1 MNIGRLRRV
10 AADSTRVAC
19 STRKLP
25 LTAVAILMREHW
37 VQGSPGFAADHGH
50 AKMPRFHHALGNPPC
65 PVRIAPSTATSPY
78 SARPH
83 FLIHNALGDKANHTR
98 SGGSAQC
105 PVLNAQCPVLS
116 SQFSV
121 LSARWSHVS
130 SLSTDNWALSTSF
143 PSLPRSRSITV
154 WMRAR
159 FSAIRPR

>member
-1 MNIGRLRRV
+1 
-10 AADSTRVAC
+10 
-19 STRKLP
+19 
-25 LTAVAILMREHW
+25 LMREHW

-105 PVLNAQCPVLS
+105 PVPSAQCSVPSSQFSVPSSQFSVLS
-116 SQFSV
+116 SQFSVLSSQFSVLSSQCSV

>member
-1 MNIGRLRRV
+1 
-10 AADSTRVAC
+10 
-19 STRKLP
+19 
-25 LTAVAILMREHW
+25 LMREHW

-105 PVLNAQCPVLS
+105 PVPSAQCSVPSSQFSVPSSQFSVLSSQFSVLS

>member
-1 MNIGRLRRV
+1 
-10 AADSTRVAC
+10 
-19 STRKLP
+19 
-25 LTAVAILMREHW
+25 LMREHW

-105 PVLNAQCPVLS
+105 PVPSSQCSVLS
-116 SQFSV
+116 SQCSVLSSQCSV

>member
-1 MNIGRLRRV
+1 
-10 AADSTRVAC
+10 
-19 STRKLP
+19 
-25 LTAVAILMREHW
+25 LMREHW

-83 FLIHNALGDKANHTR
+83 FLIHNALGDNANHTR

-105 PVLNAQCPVLS
+105 PVPSAQCSVPSSQFSVLS
-116 SQFSV
+116 SQCSV

>member
-1 MNIGRLRRV
+1 MNIGRLRRG

-25 LTAVAILMREHW
+25 LTAAAILMREHW

-105 PVLNAQCPVLS
+105 SVPS

-130 SLSTDNWALSTSF
+130 SLSTDNWALSTSS
-143 PSLPRSRSITV
+143 PSLTRNRSTTV
-154 WMRAR
+154 WMPVR
-159 FSAIRPR
+159 FSAIRPQ